1 MGARENRT
9 GIFELGQD
17 PELADLF
24 RVALRGLVL
33 SLRTHSVATVE
44 SYNSATQ
51 LAKVRVDALQVIKD
65 LGVSPTRANPL
76 PSTVQPAIVL
86 EDVPVAFPRT
96 SSGYIT
102 FPLSKG
108 DTGEL
113 HVQDRSLDQ
122 WLQIGQA
129 TDPISAFTHNLS
141 DSVFHPNIF
150 PASNPISPP
159 TSSSATVVEGPTINL
174 GPLAASPLVKGDQ
187 ISNAFVT
194 YCTTIATAF
203 ASWGA
208 VVPPTAVSNGKF
220 LAEIG
225 AATAT
230 LSATITS
237 WNSTKSLTE

>member
-33 SLRTHSVATVE
+33 SLRTHSVATIV
-44 SYNSATQ
+44 SYNPATQ
-51 LAKVRVDALQVIKD
+51 RATVRVDALQVIKD
-65 LGVSPTRANPL
+65 LGVTPTRANPL
-76 PSTVQPAIVL
+76 PTSTQAPIVL
-86 EDVPVAFPRT
+86 DDVPVAFPRT
-96 SSGYIT
+96 SSGYVT
-102 FPLSKG
+102 FPLSAG

-122 WLQIGQA
+122 WLEVGQA
-129 TDPISAFTHNLS
+129 TDPVSAFTHSLA
-141 DSVFHPNIF
+141 DSVFHPNLF
-150 PASNPISPP
+150 PSSSPISPP
-159 TSSSATVVEGPTINL
+159 TSSTATVVEGPTINL

-187 ISNAFVT
+187 LSSAFVA
-194 YCTTIATAF
+194 YCTTIAAAF
-203 ASWGA
+203 ATWGGI
-208 VVPPTAVSNGKF
+208 VPPTAVSNGKF

-230 LSATITS
+230 LAATIGS